1 MKYLIAL
8 FVGILTGVAVFAAGV
23 AFNPFI
29 SKQGLSPLAVTD
41 SQTVT
46 LFYSGVAS
54 DAIVFTND
62 GESVTS
68 VHPEKVLQLWE
79 ASIRQTS
86 ASVNVLRDGRGAVA
100 GLGIK
105 MSSLSESTRLFA
117 GKAIVDSVWY
127 VYLPGRGGMFIEQ
140 TENYWDYL
148 RGIVLPA
155 YRSSANTW
163 RGIWLGNLTA
173 GPGALG
179 TAKVTGIS
187 GEFSGLEMLAVESL
201 TVRAWRAAG
210 GPLAAEGQLLIEFPA
225 EAVDQFSVDE
235 LSSDESPVD
244 EAFVDDE

>member
-1 MKYLIAL
+1 MKYLIVL
-8 FVGILTGVAVFAAGV
+8 IIGVLTGVAVFAAGV
-23 AFNPFI
+23 AYNPFI
-29 SKQGLSPLAVTD
+29 GKQGLSPLAVTGL
-41 SQTVT
+41 QTVT
-46 LFYSGVAS
+46 LNYSGVAS
-54 DAIVFTND
+54 DGIVFTND
-62 GESVTS
+62 GESRIS
-68 VHPEKVLQLWE
+68 PHPEKVLQLWE

-86 ASVNVLRDGRGAVA
+86 AFVKVLRDGRGQVA

-105 MSSLSESTRLFA
+105 MSSLSEATRLFS

-155 YRSSANTW
+155 YRSSENTW
-163 RGIWLGNLTA
+163 QGTWIGNLTA

-201 TVRAWRAAG
+201 TVRTWRAVG
-210 GPLAAEGQLLIEFPA
+210 GPLAAEGQLLIELPR
-225 EAVDQFSVDE
+225 ETV
-235 LSSDESPVD
+235 DESPVD
-244 EAFVDDE
+244 AAFVEEE

>member
-8 FVGILTGVAVFAAGV
+8 IIGMLTGAVVFAAGV
-23 AFNPFI
+23 VYNPFI
-29 SKQGLSPLAVTD
+29 SKQVLSPLAVTD
-41 SQTVT
+41 LQTVT
-46 LFYSGVAS
+46 LAYSGVAS
-54 DAIVFTND
+54 DGIVFTND
-62 GESVTS
+62 GESRIS
-68 VHPEKVLQLWE
+68 PYPEKVLQLWE

-86 ASVNVLRDGRGAVA
+86 ASVKVMRDGRGQVA

-105 MSSLSESTRLFA
+105 ISSLSEATRLFS

-163 RGIWLGNLTA
+163 QGTWLGNLTA

-179 TAKVTGIS
+179 TAKVTGSS
-187 GEFSGLEMLAVESL
+187 GEFNGLEMLAVESL
-201 TVRAWRAAG
+201 AVRMWRAVD
-210 GPLAAEGQLLIEFPA
+210 GPLAAEGQLLIELPKDSA
-225 EAVDQFSVDE
+225 
-235 LSSDESPVD
+235 DESPVD
-244 EAFVDDE
+244 ETFVEAE